1 MNESKTGEGEG
12 DLVAWAALSSYLS
25 FFDTETFKNE
35 LPYWFFDTEMFKNEL
50 SYWFFDTEYWMDSPL
65 N

>member
-35 LPYWFFDTEMFKNEL
+35 LPYWFFDTE
-50 SYWFFDTEYWMDSPL
+50 YWMDSPL